1 MKNSL
6 KISEKIRESFCTFFK
21 SHDHKLLPSS
31 SLIPENDPTLL
42 FTNAGMV
49 QFKNFF
55 TGQEVPKKE
64 NIISIQKCLRA
75 GGKHN
80 DLENVGYTP
89 RHHTFFEMLGNFSFG
104 GYFKELAIELAWNF
118 LVKELNIPK
127 NKLVVTHHKDDEEAK
142 IIWKKISGFSEEKII
157 SIKSEDNFWSM
168 GDSGPCGPCSEIFFD
183 NGKNVSGGLPGTSN
197 QDGERFVEI
206 WNLVFMEYQKSPKGL
221 KKLSK
226 KCVDTGMGLERITAL
241 ISGKKNNYETDL
253 FEFIFDQIEKITKVK
268 INDENKINFRI
279 ISDHIKS
286 ICMLMS
292 DGIIPSNDGRG
303 YVLRRI
309 IRRAVLQA
317 NKIKKDELLLNQLV
331 PSIVKKYA
339 PIYFDLEKSKNF
351 ILENL
356 KNEEVK
362 FSETL
367 NIGLSILK
375 NELKDMKG
383 KMFSPQLAFKLYDTY
398 GFPIDVTKNILNEQS
413 IQLDLKEY
421 FKIIEESKLKQK
433 SSWVGS
439 GEKSQNSFFLQLKNK
454 FKETN
459 FLGYQQY
466 SVISKLESIIHK
478 NKILNNINTDEE
490 NFALIFDKTPF
501 YAESGGQV
509 GDSGEVYSPNGDLI
523 CNIKDTI
530 KIDGNI
536 FMHLVE
542 KNKVKKKISI
552 QDDFLIKVN
561 INRRKKI
568 RNNHSA
574 THLLHESLR
583 IVLGDHVGQ
592 KGSLVNEKKLR
603 FDFTYNKA
611 LTNEQIQTIES
622 MINKTIRSN
631 CKRVEKYMPVKEA
644 LKDGA
649 VALFGEK
656 YPEEVRV
663 ISFTSKENDNS
674 IDSKELCGG
683 THVDST
689 GQIGLFKIL
698 SDSSVASGIRRIEA
712 VTGEEAESFF
722 NKKLFLIENIKSQLK
737 ATDDNIIDKVK
748 LIQTDLNK
756 LKKESHNKITFS
768 KDKILN
774 LNPAIYFDSFKGDSK
789 ELKNFSDQIKK
800 NFSKGIIVLLN
811 SNNNKLSLVV
821 SITENL
827 QENYDAV
834 EILKKIVNFLGGKG
848 GGGRKD
854 LAQGGAP
861 MSEKLDEVEK
871 YLVKLF

>member
-1 MKNSL
+1 M
-6 KISEKIRESFCTFFK
+6 
-21 SHDHKLLPSS
+21 
-31 SLIPENDPTLL
+31 
-42 FTNAGMV
+42 
-49 QFKNFF
+49 
-55 TGQEVPKKE
+55 
-64 NIISIQKCLRA
+64 
-75 GGKHN
+75 
-80 DLENVGYTP
+80 
-89 RHHTFFEMLGNFSFG
+89 
-104 GYFKELAIELAWNF
+104 
-118 LVKELNIPK
+118 
-127 NKLVVTHHKDDEEAK
+127 
-142 IIWKKISGFSEEKII
+142 KKI
-157 SIKSEDNFWSM
+157 
-168 GDSGPCGPCSEIFFD
+168 
-183 NGKNVSGGLPGTSN
+183 
-197 QDGERFVEI
+197 
-206 WNLVFMEYQKSPKGL
+206 
-221 KKLSK
+221 KL
-226 KCVDTGMGLERITAL
+226 
-241 ISGKKNNYETDL
+241 
-253 FEFIFDQIEKITKVK
+253 
-268 INDENKINFRI
+268 
-279 ISDHIKS
+279 
-286 ICMLMS
+286 
-292 DGIIPSNDGRG
+292 
-303 YVLRRI
+303 
-309 IRRAVLQA
+309 
-317 NKIKKDELLLNQLV
+317 
-331 PSIVKKYA
+331 
-339 PIYFDLEKSKNF
+339 
-351 ILENL
+351 
-356 KNEEVK
+356 
-362 FSETL
+362 
-367 NIGLSILK
+367 
-375 NELKDMKG
+375 
-383 KMFSPQLAFKLYDTY
+383 
-398 GFPIDVTKNILNEQS
+398 
-413 IQLDLKEY
+413 
-421 FKIIEESKLKQK
+421 
-433 SSWVGS
+433 
-439 GEKSQNSFFLQLKNK
+439 
-454 FKETN
+454 
-459 FLGYQQY
+459 
-466 SVISKLESIIHK
+466 
-478 NKILNNINTDEE
+478 
-490 NFALIFDKTPF
+490 
-501 YAESGGQV
+501 
-509 GDSGEVYSPNGDLI
+509 
-523 CNIKDTI
+523 
-530 KIDGNI
+530 
-536 FMHLVE
+536 
-542 KNKVKKKISI
+542 KKKISI